1 MDKLL
6 MLRWIGLI
14 VVLIIMIIAILS
26 LTVFKEKIKSA
37 FYIDHMERD
46 ERINRM
52 NIDKILSKLDI
63 QRGDCIADIGAG
75 SGLFSR
81 KFSSI
86 VTSTGKVYSVD
97 INKVLLIYIDKLNIK
112 NNINNIKT
120 ILATEDDPKIP
131 ESVDLIFI
139 CDTLHYIEKQDA
151 YVKTMSKYLKA
162 NGRIA
167 VISFYQNWPP
177 MSNEFSEKE
186 LTSWVNN
193 IGLKRINYYDDFIQD
208 EYLAIYKKE

>member
-1 MDKLL
+1 MF
-6 MLRWIGLI
+6 RWIVLTI
-14 VVLIIMIIAILS
+14 VLIILIITILS
-26 LTVFKEKIKSA
+26 FTVFKAKIKTI
-37 FYIDHMERD
+37 FYIEHMERD

-52 NIDKILSKLDI
+52 NINIILSKLDI
-63 QRGDCIADIGAG
+63 QPGDIIADIGAG

-86 VTSTGKVYSVD
+86 VSSTGKVYSVD
-97 INKVLLIYIDKLNIK
+97 INKELLKHINKVNLKNRISNIE
-112 NNINNIKT
+112 T
-120 ILATEDDPKIP
+120 ILATENDPKIP

-139 CDTLHYIEKQDA
+139 CDTLHYIEKQDI
-151 YVKTMSKYLKA
+151 YIINISKYLKT

-177 MSNEFSEKE
+177 MSNKFSEKE
-186 LTSWVNN
+186 LTIWMNK
-193 IGLKRINYYDDFIQD
+193 IGLQKVNYYDNFIQD